1 MNSVDLL
8 AIFPNNRARAY
19 GTLGAEIAAVT
30 PPVQLGLLAAHARG
44 RGLSAAL
51 LDADA
56 EGLLPEEVAGRVRE
70 LGPHLAVV
78 GTDHVN
84 SGDVT
89 KMQAAGETVRAIHR
103 LAPGVPVLLDGV
115 VPSAYPERML
125 REEGAD
131 YVCRGESYGPA
142 TELARRLKEEGRG
155 WRPGAGEIAGIWS
168 RAGDEVAEGGRAP
181 MLGDVEELPDAAWD
195 LMPPGNY
202 RAHHWHCFDRLG
214 DRSPYAAIYTNHG
227 CPYNCSY
234 CSVNVVAGRPN
245 LRLRS
250 ADRVMGELETLVERH
265 GVRNVRILDNVFTAN
280 MERVEEI
287 CDRIIAKGWDL
298 NFWAYARVESIRSEE
313 MLKKLRR
320 AGVRWLAYGFESA
333 NERVRGS
340 VNKKTGDEATER
352 VIGWTREAD
361 ISIVGNFIFGL
372 PEDDGASM
380 QESFEMAKAYRFE
393 WANFYC
399 AMAFPGTRLYD
410 DLVAQ
415 GVEMPKEWSA
425 YGHYSRNSRPLST
438 KYVDWKDVVRFRDAA
453 FKEYYEDPAY
463 QAMVSK
469 RFGPEAAAFVR
480 RILEQPIQRD
490 FT

>member
-1 MNSVDLL
+1 M
-8 AIFPNNRARAY
+8 
-19 GTLGAEIAAVT
+19 
-30 PPVQLGLLAAHARG
+30 
-44 RGLSAAL
+44 
-51 LDADA
+51 
-56 EGLLPEEVAGRVRE
+56 
-70 LGPHLAVV
+70 
-78 GTDHVN
+78 
-84 SGDVT
+84 
-89 KMQAAGETVRAIHR
+89 
-103 LAPGVPVLLDGV
+103 
-115 VPSAYPERML
+115 
-125 REEGAD
+125 
-131 YVCRGESYGPA
+131 
-142 TELARRLKEEGRG
+142 
-155 WRPGAGEIAGIWS
+155 AGIWS

-181 MLGDVEELPDAAWD
+181 MVADVDEMPDAAWD
-195 LMPPGNY
+195 MMPPGRY

-250 ADRVMGELETLVERH
+250 ADRVLGELETLVERH

-287 CDRIIAKGWDL
+287 CDRIVAKGWDL
-298 NFWAYARVESIRSEE
+298 NFWAYARVESVKSPE

-340 VNKKTGDEATER
+340 VNKRTGDEATER
-352 VIGWTREAD
+352 AIGWTRDAD

-372 PEDDGASM
+372 PEDDEASM
-380 QESFEMAKAYRFE
+380 RESFEMAKGYRFE

-410 DLVAQ
+410 DLVGQ

-438 KYVDWKDVVRFRDAA
+438 KYVDWRDVVRFRDAA
-453 FKEYYEDPAY
+453 FREYCEDAGY
-463 QAMVSK
+463 RAMLAR
-469 RFGPEAAAFVR
+469 RFGPEAAAFVEK
-480 RILEQPIQRD
+480 ILEQPLARD
-490 FT
+490 LT

>member
-1 MNSVDLL
+1 MDML
-8 AIFPNNRARAY
+8 AIFPNNRAKAY

-44 RGLSAAL
+44 RGLAVAL

-56 EGLLPEEVAGRVRE
+56 EGLLPEEVAARARE
-70 LGPHLAVV
+70 LAPHLVVV

-89 KMQAAGETVRAIHR
+89 KMAAAGETARAIHR
-103 LAPGVPVLLDGV
+103 VAPGVPVLLDGV

-125 REEGAD
+125 REEEAD
-131 YVCRGESYGPA
+131 FVCCGESYGPA

-155 WRPGAGEIAGIWS
+155 WRPGAGEMAGIWS

-181 MLGDVEELPDAAWD
+181 MVADVDEMPDAAWD
-195 LMPPGNY
+195 MMPPGRY

-250 ADRVMGELETLVERH
+250 ADRVLGELETLVERH

-287 CDRIIAKGWDL
+287 CDRIVAKGWDL
-298 NFWAYARVESIRSEE
+298 NFWAYARVESVKSPE

-340 VNKKTGDEATER
+340 VNKRTGDEATER
-352 VIGWTREAD
+352 AIGWTRDAD

-372 PEDDGASM
+372 PEDDEASM
-380 QESFEMAKAYRFE
+380 RESFEMAKGYRFE

-410 DLVAQ
+410 DLVGQ

-438 KYVDWKDVVRFRDAA
+438 KYVDWRDVVRFRDAA
-453 FKEYYEDPAY
+453 FREYCEDAGY
-463 QAMVSK
+463 RAMLAR
-469 RFGPEAAAFVR
+469 RFGPEAAAFVEK
-480 RILEQPIQRD
+480 ILEQPLARD
-490 FT
+490 LT